1 MIKQTRST
9 YILCTRHTFNLIS
22 MMCLGYSLSVNFYKL
37 LQISK
42 IFPIYV
48 FLKFCISGPTDFKPV
63 LFKDQ
68 VYFILFNSFW
78 NLYSFSNS
86 RKCKLFHR
94 DIDFSGGSV
103 VKNLPAM
110 QELQET
116 QVQSLGWEDPL
127 EKEMVTL
134 CSILAWK
141 ILWTEEPGR
150 LQSVGLQSCTQ
161 LSMHAIVT

>member
-48 FLKFCISGPTDFKPV
+48 FLKFCISGPTDFKPG

-110 QELQET
+110 QEPQET
-116 QVQSLGWEDPL
+116 WVLSLDREDPL
-127 EKEMVTL
+127 ATHS
-134 CSILAWK
+134 SILAWK